1 MKPPQ
6 PPAPPPNFGPP
17 NFDPIARLYRYA
29 EYLTLGPL
37 LQRTRT
43 HFLPQLPPRHR
54 ALILGDGDGRFLAQ
68 LLTQQ
73 PHLQALAVDT
83 SATMLH
89 LLRHRC
95 QPHANRLKTLQT
107 SALDLFHPS
116 EIPAPPVNSTHETSC
131 PTTNWYPEASASCL
145 ISPLEKEGALAP
157 DLITTHFF
165 LDCLTQ
171 PELDTLAKNLAAHT
185 APGTLWLLSDFAI
198 PPTPLLKP
206 LAALYIR
213 ALYLAF
219 RILTGLRVTHLP
231 NPQSALTAA
240 GFDRI
245 ARHDILYGLL
255 YTEIWQHR

>member
-1 MKPPQ
+1 MKQ
-6 PPAPPPNFGPP
+6 PPPP
-17 NFDPIARLYRYA
+17 NFDPIARIYRYA

-54 ALILGDGDGRFLAQ
+54 ALVLGDGDGRFLSQ
-68 LLTQQ
+68 LLTHQ
-73 PHLQALAVDT
+73 PQLQAVAVDT

-89 LLRHRC
+89 LLRQRC
-95 QPHANRLKTLQT
+95 KPHINRLQTLQA
-107 SALDLFHPS
+107 SALT
-116 EIPAPPVNSTHETSC
+116 ITPPRDT
-131 PTTNWYPEASASCL
+131 
-145 ISPLEKEGALAP
+145 

-171 PELDTLAKNLAAHT
+171 PELNTLTQTIADHT
-185 APGTLWLLSDFAI
+185 APGTLWLLSDFG
-198 PPTPLLKP
+198 PPHPRLLRP
-206 LAALYIR
+206 FAALYIR

-240 GFDRI
+240 GFHRI
-245 ARHDILYGLL
+245 ARHDLLHGLL

>member
-1 MKPPQ
+1 MKQ
-6 PPAPPPNFGPP
+6 PSPP
-17 NFDPIARLYRYA
+17 NFDRVARIYRYA

-43 HFLPQLPPRHR
+43 HFLPQLPPRHQ
-54 ALILGDGDGRFLAQ
+54 ALILGDGDGRFLTRLLASQPQ
-68 LLTQQ
+68 L
-73 PHLQALAVDT
+73 HALAVDT

-95 QPHANRLKTLQT
+95 HPHADRLQTLQA
-107 SALDLFHPS
+107 SALDLFPPS
-116 EIPAPPVNSTHETSC
+116 KASS
-131 PTTNWYPEASASCL
+131 PTTSGYPEPSGSGL
-145 ISPLEKEGALAP
+145 IAPLEKEAGGDPGLQP
-157 DLITTHFF
+157 WISTDLITTHFF

-171 PELDTLAKNLAAHT
+171 PELNTLTQTIADHT
-185 APGTLWLLSDFAI
+185 APGTLWVLSDFG
-198 PPTPLLKP
+198 PPHPRLLRP

-245 ARHDILYGLL
+245 ARHDLLHGLL
-255 YTEIWQHR
+255 YTEIWKHR

>member
-1 MKPPQ
+1 MTQ
-6 PPAPPPNFGPP
+6 PPPP
-17 NFDPIARLYRYA
+17 NFDPVARIYRYA

-43 HFLPQLPPRHR
+43 HFLPQLPTRHR
-54 ALILGDGDGRFLAQ
+54 ALILGDGDGRFLSR

-89 LLRHRC
+89 LLHQRC
-95 QPHANRLKTLQT
+95 QPHANRLETLQA
-107 SALDLFHPS
+107 SALNLFQPDS
-116 EIPAPPVNSTHETSC
+116 NL
-131 PTTNWYPEASASCL
+131 ASRIL
-145 ISPLEKEGALAP
+145 HLVPP
-157 DLITTHFF
+157 DLIATHFF

-171 PELDTLAKNLAAHT
+171 PELNTLTQTIADHT
-185 APGTLWLLSDFAI
+185 TPGTLWLLSDFAI

-206 LAALYIR
+206 LAAIYIR
-213 ALYLAF
+213 ALYFAF

-245 ARHDILYGLL
+245 ARHDLLCGLL
-255 YTEIWQHR
+255 YTEIWKHR